1 MNGQTI
7 IRTGDKVKS
16 LVDNKIYTVIHLVK
30 NGGLLSLYESAS
42 NIYELHL
49 DNGLI
54 LKIHQVELLK

>member
-16 LVDNKIYTVIHLVK
+16 LVDNKVYTVIHIVK
-30 NGGLLSLYESAS
+30 IGGNLSLYEPAS

-49 DNGLI
+49 DEGST
-54 LKIHQVELLK
+54 LKIGQVELIK